1 MSKSLLHSKRSK
13 AYALLLLNTI
23 LWGFSPPIIKQALN
37 FITPSQLLFGRY
49 VLASLIFLP
58 IYFLTRKKSGLE
70 IRNLKLVILLA
81 LLGTPLTLIP
91 LYEGIKLT
99 TSIEAAILTAT
110 TPILVIL
117 GGYLFLKEKVSR
129 NEKLGVAAALAGTL
143 LLAFEPLLSNGSG
156 FRFSLLGNFL
166 ILASNLIWV
175 AFLLLI
181 KKLKTDASQISL
193 VSYLVSIPVFALLI
207 FLESPSI
214 SNLKYQISNGNAIFS
229 IIYMAIFGSII
240 AFWAYTKG
248 QEYIEAGEASVFTYL
263 QPVFTFP
270 LAFFWLGETI
280 SRIGLIACLLIALGV
295 YFSEYHSRSPKK
307 QPNLL

>member
-37 FITPSQLLFGRY
+37 FITPSQLLLGRY

-58 IYFLTRKKSGLE
+58 IFFYFKKRL
-70 IRNLKLVILLA
+70 ILDTKYLLLA

-117 GGYLFLKEKVSR
+117 GGYLFLKEKVSTS
-129 NEKLGVAAALAGTL
+129 EKLGVAVALAGTL
-143 LLAFEPLLSNGSG
+143 LLAFEPLLSDGSG
-156 FRFSLLGNFL
+156 FQFSLLGNFL

-181 KKLKTDASQISL
+181 KRLKIDASQISL
-193 VSYLVSIPVFALLI
+193 ISYLVSIPVFALLI
-207 FLESPSI
+207 FFESGS
-214 SNLKYQISNGNAIFS
+214 LDTKYLILNTSATFG

-280 SRIGLIACLLIALGV
+280 SRIGLLACLLIAAGV
-295 YFSEYHSRSPKK
+295 YFSEFHRK
-307 QPNLL
+307 QDVQV